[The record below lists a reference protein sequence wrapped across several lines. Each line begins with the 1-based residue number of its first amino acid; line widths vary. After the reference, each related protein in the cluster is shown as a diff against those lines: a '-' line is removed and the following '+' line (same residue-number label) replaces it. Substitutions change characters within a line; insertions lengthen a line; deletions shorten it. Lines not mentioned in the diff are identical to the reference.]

1 MTSEYTHLFDPE
13 YIGPIELR
21 NRLVMAPMG
30 TNYATASGEVTDRL
44 LDYYAERAA
53 GGTGLVIAGITA
65 VEHPR
70 GRAIVNQL
78 SIADNSY
85 VPGLSKLAWRIQQ
98 HGAKAFVQLHHA
110 GGGTTVKKTGGPRP
124 VVSSIAENA
133 YNARNPRILE
143 TEEVESL
150 VERFVDAAKRA
161 QKAGFDGVELHGSHG
176 YLIQEFM
183 SPRNNHRDDRYGG
196 DFESRM
202 RFPTEIV
209 ERVRDAI
216 DDDLVLSFRLSA
228 EEFVDGGYGLE
239 EATQM
244 AEVLAAAGVD
254 VLNVTVG
261 AYGAPTQTL
270 EPMGYEEAWR
280 SHYAAAIGDAVDIP
294 TITVG
299 VVRQPETA
307 EAVLAEGDADFV
319 AVGRGHIADPHFA
332 RKAREG
338 RVAEIN
344 RCIGCN
350 IGCIGEGIFADR
362 EMGCTVN
369 PAVGRE
375 REFATLGQASERQRV
390 LVVGAGPA
398 GLQAAIRSADRGHDV
413 TLYDAAEE
421 VGGQLHLAAAP
432 PRKGKNGW
440 YLEYLETQLERR
452 PVEICLGERVDRST
466 VEAVDP
472 DAVVVATGARP
483 RRIDVPGIDADH
495 VVQSWDVIDGSV
507 PVDDESVVVIGGG
520 DVGCDTAGFLA
531 DRGCEVTV
539 VEQAD
544 RIAPDKERI
553 SRIDMLQALKSN
565 DRIALVT
572 GETVTAIEEGAVI
585 TTDAD
590 GAEMTHEAKRVVL
603 AVGHVPNDELA
614 DELDSYP
621 ASVYVVG
628 DARESRDVYRAT
640 LDGTEAG
647 ISIGDPYRTFS
658 PQP

>member
-1 MTSEYTHLFDPE
+1 MSSEFPHLFDPA
-13 YIGPIELR
+13 YIGPTELR

-30 TNYATASGEVTDRL
+30 TNYATATGEVTDQL

-53 GGTGLVIAGITA
+53 GGTGLVTVGTAA

-78 SIADNSY
+78 SIADNSL
-85 VPGLSKLAWRIQQ
+85 VPGLSKLARRIQQ

-110 GGGTTVKKTGGPRP
+110 GGGTTVKKTNGVRP

-133 YNARNPRILE
+133 YNARDPRVLE

-183 SPRNNHRDDRYGG
+183 SPRNNQRDDRYGG
-196 DFESRM
+196 DFDSRM

-209 ERVRDAI
+209 EGIREATNG
-216 DDDLVLSFRLSA
+216 DLALSFRLSA
-228 EEFVDGGYGLE
+228 EEFVDGGYELE

-244 AEVLAAAGVD
+244 AEMLAAAGVD
-254 VLNVTVG
+254 VLDVTVG

-319 AVGRGHIADPHFA
+319 ALGRGHIADPHFA

-338 RVAEIN
+338 RVEEIN

-369 PAVGRE
+369 PTVGRE
-375 REFATLGQASERQRV
+375 REFATLEPAPERQRV

-398 GLQAAIRSADRGHDV
+398 GIQAAIRSADRGHDV

-440 YLEYLETQLERR
+440 YLEYLETQLDRH
-452 PVEICLGERVDRST
+452 PVEVRLGERVDRST

-483 RRIDVPGIDADH
+483 REIDIPGVDADH

-507 PVDDESVVVIGGG
+507 PVGDESVVVIGGG
-520 DVGCDTAGFLA
+520 DVGCDTAVFLA

-539 VEQAD
+539 VEQTD
-544 RIAPDKERI
+544 RIAPDKEQI
-553 SRIDMLQALKSN
+553 SRIDMLQALESN
-565 DRIALVT
+565 DRITLVT
-572 GETVTAIEEGAVI
+572 GETVTAIEEEAVV
-585 TTDAD
+585 TTDANS
-590 GAEMTHEAKRVVL
+590 AETAHEADRVVL
-603 AVGHVPNDELA
+603 AVGHEPNDKLA
-614 DELDSYP
+614 DELEASS

-658 PQP
+658 PQL

>member
-1 MTSEYTHLFDPE
+1 MTSEFPHLFDTGR
-13 YIGPIELR
+13 IGPLELR

-53 GGTGLVIAGITA
+53 GGTGLVTVGTAA
-65 VEHPR
+65 VEYPR

-78 SIADNSY
+78 SIADDSR
-85 VPGLSKLAWRIQQ
+85 VPGLSKLARRIKQ
-98 HGAKAFVQLHHA
+98 HGANAFVQLHHA
-110 GGGTTVKKTGGPRP
+110 GGGTTVKKTGGVQPI
-124 VVSSIAENA
+124 VCSSVENA
-133 YNARNPRILE
+133 YNARDPRVLE
-143 TEEVESL
+143 TDAVEST

-161 QKAGFDGVELHGSHG
+161 RKAGFDGVELHGSHG
-176 YLIQEFM
+176 YLIQEFL
-183 SPRNNHRDDRYGG
+183 SPRNNRRDDRYGG
-196 DFESRM
+196 DLDARM

-209 ERVRDAI
+209 EGIRDAVG
-216 DDDLVLSFRLSA
+216 DDLALSFRLSA
-228 EEFVDGGYGLE
+228 DEFVDGGYGLE
-239 EATQM
+239 EATRM
-244 AEVLAAAGVD
+244 AEQLAAAGVD
-254 VLNVTVG
+254 AFSVTVG
-261 AYGAPTQTL
+261 AYGVPTRVL
-270 EPMGYEEAWR
+270 EPMSFEEAWR
-280 SHYAAAIGDAVDIP
+280 SQYAATIAEAVDVP

-299 VVRQPETA
+299 VIRQPETA
-307 EAVLAEGDADFV
+307 ETVLADGDADFV

-362 EMGCTVN
+362 ELGCTVN
-369 PAVGRE
+369 PTVGRE
-375 REFATLGQASERQRV
+375 REFATLEPAPERQRV

-398 GLQAAIRSADRGHDV
+398 GLQVAIRSADRGHDV

-432 PRKGKNGW
+432 PGKGKNGW
-440 YLEYLETQLERR
+440 YLEYLEHQLERR
-452 PVEICLGERVDRST
+452 PVDVRLGARVDRAT
-466 VEAVDP
+466 VEAADP
-472 DAVVVATGARP
+472 DAVVVATGASP
-483 RRIDVPGIDADH
+483 RGISVPGADGSH

-507 PVDDESVVVIGGG
+507 SVDDESVVVVGGG

-531 DRGCEVTV
+531 DQGCEVTV
-539 VEQAD
+539 IEQTD

-553 SRIDMLQALKSN
+553 SRIDVLQTLESN
-565 DRIALVT
+565 DNVALVT
-572 GETVTAIEEGAVI
+572 GETVLSIEEESV
-585 TTDAD
+585 TTVRPDGSEAAYEAD
-590 GAEMTHEAKRVVL
+590 RVVL
-603 AVGHVPNDELA
+603 AVGHEPNDGLA
-614 DELDSYP
+614 DELEEYP
-621 ASVYVVG
+621 APVYVVG
-628 DARESRDVYRAT
+628 DARESRDIYRAT